1 MREARCILYGYDAHL
16 VRSESFESIE
26 DVDRGLVSQPD
37 DLALS
42 LEVKPIVF
50 LAHSLGGVLLK
61 SALRRMTLNRHPL
74 MKFIRDIVFFGVP
87 NRGMEISHLL
97 PMIEGQPNESFVRV
111 LERGSLDLELL
122 DRRFSNI
129 IMHWQSRYRIERV
142 RLISLYETSRSETV
156 IVGYPCCRR

>member
-1 MREARCILYGYDAHL
+1 
-16 VRSESFESIE
+16 
-26 DVDRGLVSQPD
+26 
-37 DLALS
+37 
-42 LEVKPIVF
+42 
-50 LAHSLGGVLLK
+50 
-61 SALRRMTLNRHPL
+61 
-74 MKFIRDIVFFGVP
+74 MKFIRDMVFFGVP

-122 DRRFSNI
+122 DRCFSNI

-142 RLISLYETSRSETV
+142 RLISFYETSRSETV